1 MPGAEANN
9 EKPLAAMTTSTLT
22 RSESEGVAILRL
34 TGPLTHETVP
44 SVRRAFEAATDGAAR
59 VVVDLTDVPILTTPG
74 LSLLLTASRRL
85 AEAGG
90 RLVLTGTRGI
100 VDDMLRRC
108 RLDVVLAIVPDA
120 TEAARRA
127 REGGRKSDAAVE

>member
-1 MPGAEANN
+1 
-9 EKPLAAMTTSTLT
+9 MTTTTLT
-22 RSESEGVAILRL
+22 RSESEGVTILRL

-59 VVVDLTDVPILTTPG
+59 VVVDLTDVPMLTTPG

-85 AEAGG
+85 IEAGG

-108 RLDVVLAIVPDA
+108 RLDVVLEIVPDA
-120 TEAARRA
+120 AEATRRA
-127 REGGRKSDAAVE
+127 REGGAAQSGGVVG

>member
-1 MPGAEANN
+1 MA
-9 EKPLAAMTTSTLT
+9 TTTTTTLT
-22 RSESEGVAILRL
+22 RSESEGVTVLRL
-34 TGPLTHETVP
+34 TGPLTHD
-44 SVRRAFEAATDGAAR
+44 SVSAVRPAFDAATDGPAR
-59 VVVDLTDVPILTTPG
+59 VLVDLTDVPILTTPG

-108 RLDVVLAIVPDA
+108 RLDVVLDIVPDA
-120 TEAARRA
+120 GEAIRRA
-127 REGGRKSDAAVE
+127 REGGAKKSGGVVG

>member
-1 MPGAEANN
+1 MA
-9 EKPLAAMTTSTLT
+9 TTTTTTLT
-22 RSESEGVAILRL
+22 RSESEGVTVLRL

-44 SVRRAFEAATDGAAR
+44 AVRPAFDAAPDGAAR
-59 VVVDLTDVPILTTPG
+59 VLVDLTDVLILTPPG

-127 REGGRKSDAAVE
+127 REGGRNRDEVVE